1 MLIAATAFIPSISG
15 GLLSID
21 LRLGD
26 YALYVPGSPAPRDD
40 LVFLGIDDESMT
52 LQDVDPELV
61 ASSPSLSRM
70 AIRFPWDR
78 RVYADIFEKLFDAGA
93 RIVVVDLLLADPS
106 DPEADAELAAVMSKY
121 ADRIILASQFAPM
134 SSEYD
139 GFRHVFPYE
148 GFIETDP
155 APRFGFLNFRPD
167 RTDGLIRD
175 ADYSSTLSEQ
185 NGDIPI
191 PGETRFDSLAG
202 AVLRAL
208 GKPVSV
214 PRAQLRFSIET
225 PEVIVDPETGK
236 QKKTGVDDRATRVYM
251 PYPVRSIF
259 IPDDWE
265 HRYGSGKFFKDKVV
279 LIGPASARFQDV
291 HQTPVG
297 QLMGPQLH
305 LQSIASGLGENFV
318 YRPFGRW
325 RGGVFWTGL
334 LGAIAAALLIVVIRR
349 PVVALTT
356 TGLVTA
362 GAYLAAFAYA
372 RWGATWIGPS
382 PFAFSV
388 FLGALSGQTYDLVI
402 ERFER
407 SRLNRQFRRFVS
419 RDVADSL
426 VNNPRIYQLA
436 ATGRKRRV
444 VVLFSDIRGF
454 TSLSERVSPEQL
466 FAQLNEYLTAMVE
479 IIFIHKGTLDKFIG
493 DAILAHWGALDD
505 GDESQFATSAL
516 AATTDMIE
524 ELEKLNAG
532 WKSRNLP
539 ELKIGIGLHLG
550 DVLAGEIGSEQ
561 RTEFGVIGDA
571 VNLASRLEGMTKA
584 FTCPWLSSG
593 TFIEAAD
600 AEAGLRRIA
609 KVRVKGREQP
619 VDLWTNVES
628 ESCRVSYADALAS
641 FETGNFDAALG
652 KIDSHLK
659 AYPDDLVAPHLRKHI
674 LFFQE
679 LRPTEWD
686 GIIRF
691 MEK

>member
-1 MLIAATAFIPSISG
+1 MDELVFIGIDEDSLTLQGLGEELIASDEN
-15 GLLSID
+15 LS
-21 LRLGD
+21 
-26 YALYVPGSPAPRDD
+26 
-40 LVFLGIDDESMT
+40 SMA
-52 LQDVDPELV
+52 E
-61 ASSPSLSRM
+61 
-70 AIRFPWDR
+70 RFPWNR
-78 RVYADIFEKLFDAGA
+78 RIYANMLEKLFEAGA
-93 RIVVVDLLLADPS
+93 RLVVIDLIFSEPS
-106 DPEADAELAAVMSKY
+106 EPEADAELVRVFTKY
-121 ADRIILASQFAPM
+121 ADRIVIGSNIIPM
-134 SSEYD
+134 SADENSLIYTYLEPHPM
-139 GFRHVFPYE
+139 FLKS
-148 GFIETDP
+148 DP
-155 APRFGFLNFRPD
+155 PPRCGYVNFRPNQE
-167 RTDGLIRD
+167 DGIVRE
-175 ADYSSTLSEQ
+175 ARYSTTLNEE
-185 NGDIPI
+185 NGAQPI
-191 PGETRFDSLAG
+191 PGEPSYISLAG
-202 AVLRAL
+202 AVIEAL
-208 GKPVSV
+208 GEPAP
-214 PRAQLRFSIET
+214 PREAYIRFALE
-225 PEVIVDPETGK
+225 EDRVDEETGEK
-236 QKKTGVDDRATRVYM
+236 WGSENKATRI
-251 PYPVRSIF
+251 YPPISARSLF
-259 IPDDWE
+259 IPSDWE
-265 HRYGSGKFFKDKVV
+265 HRYGSGEFFKDKVI
-279 LIGPASARFQDV
+279 LIGPAFVRFQDN
-291 HQTPVG
+291 HQTPGG
-297 QLMGPQLH
+297 QVFGSQLH
-305 LQSIASGLGENFV
+305 LQAIASGLRNDFV
-318 YRPFGRW
+318 YRPFGEW
-325 RGGVFWTGL
+325 SGWVFYSGIA
-334 LGAIAAALLIVVIRR
+334 GAIIAALLIRWIRR
-349 PVVALTT
+349 PLLTLSATALVVGGAFLT
-356 TGLVTA
+356 A
-362 GAYLAAFAYA
+362 WAYA
-372 RWGATWIGPS
+372 RWGATWLGPS
-382 PFAFSV
+382 PFAITVFFGSV
-388 FLGALSGQTYDLVI
+388 SGQSYDLI
-402 ERFER
+402 SERLER
-407 SRLNRQFRRFVS
+407 YRLNHQFRRFVS

-426 VNNPRIYQLA
+426 VNKPNIYKLA
-436 ATGRKRRV
+436 AKGRKRSV

-466 FAQLNEYLTAMVE
+466 FAQLNEYLTAMVK

-524 ELEKLNAG
+524 ELKKLNAD
-532 WKSRNLP
+532 WKSRGLP

-619 VDLWTNVES
+619 LDLWTNVES

-659 AYPDDLVAPHLRKHI
+659 DYPDDLVAPHLRKHI